1 MLVRLANVI
10 ECTGMLIADMLIDFS
25 YWLKCKRVNAIFKA
39 SEILF
44 DWSMRLFG
52 MAGGK

>member
-1 MLVRLANVI
+1 MLIKLANGI
-10 ECTGMLIADMLIDFS
+10 EITGMVIADMLIDFS
-25 YWLKCKRVNAIFKA
+25 YWLKCKRINAIRKV